1 MSAYQTKN
9 LFSPI
14 TQRVI
19 IVNSP
24 AFKSLTRDTTFTY
37 DKEKNILVPDNK
49 TNYIFNEYLGR
60 WFHKDYKLK
69 PVHKPPTEKEKEKLK
84 KAYETFDR
92 ISKELSPAPMKFS
105 KVKPERKVAFMETTT
120 MESKPKTYDID
131 DKDSYNVFRANRD
144 SKIRADRIKNQ
155 PQPFTW
161 SSERQYKNFQNI
173 IKSPEYK
180 DIIELLNET
189 NDKLYSDYNN
199 TKEIKYIKDSKES
212 LLKLFKNF
220 ENINSGIKLEE
231 AVKSYNTIFN
241 TFKWFQTLNK
251 KKEPSPLPKIQQF
264 STAWYFI
271 NNYDEILNR
280 YGRTMPLYYA

>member
-19 IVNSP
+19 VVNSP

-120 MESKPKTYDID
+120 KESKPE
-131 DKDSYNVFRANRD
+131 
-144 SKIRADRIKNQ
+144 Q
-155 PQPFTW
+155 TW

-189 NDKLYSDYNN
+189 NDKLYYDYNN
-199 TKEIKYIKDSKES
+199 TKEIKYIKDSKEP